1 MRNILAFLHGKKE
14 IAILAIISVF
24 MTEIITTS
32 TTLLELTSPMT
43 LIFLILGYALPVILI
58 RELIILHRLGI
69 VGIFLLGFLAG
80 VYSEGIIAHTLFVD
94 TISPV
99 DIFAS
104 YGVISN
110 IRIPWLLTIGSWQS
124 LHAVVYPIF
133 FMAYLFPHSHT
144 KLYMSDR

>member
-110 IRIPWLLTIGSWQS
+110 IRIPWLLTIG
-124 LHAVVYPIF
+124 
-133 FMAYLFPHSHT
+133 
-144 KLYMSDR
+144 YMQ